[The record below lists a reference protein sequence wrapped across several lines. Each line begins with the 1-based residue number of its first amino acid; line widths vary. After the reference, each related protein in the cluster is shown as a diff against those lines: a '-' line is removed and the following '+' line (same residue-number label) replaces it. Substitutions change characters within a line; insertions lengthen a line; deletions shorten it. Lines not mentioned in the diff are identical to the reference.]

1 MRYSTGIKEIFL
13 RKGHIMNKSISE
25 ETKNSIGNT
34 RFNTSKYAIHRQIED
49 SQDEQFSKERQHP
62 CYIAKLPSHTA
73 SMNVGVVV
81 AGGTSGNHRHYY
93 ESLIYIIKGNGYSV
107 VEDNKVEWEAG
118 DIIYAPP
125 WSWHQHFN
133 TDLDNEVR
141 YVAYTN
147 APLLQNVGGIA
158 RREEAV

>member
-1 MRYSTGIKEIFL
+1 MSTDV
-13 RKGHIMNKSISE
+13 SE
-25 ETKNSIGNT
+25 EAANSIGNT
-34 RFNTSKYAIHRQIED
+34 MFKPSKYAIHRQIENF
-49 SQDEQFSKERQHP
+49 QDEQFSKERQHP

-107 VEDNKVEWEAG
+107 VEGNKVEWEAG

-133 TDLDNEVR
+133 TDPDNEVR

-158 RREEAV
+158 RREEAA

>member
-1 MRYSTGIKEIFL
+1 MT
-13 RKGHIMNKSISE
+13 NVSE
-25 ETKNSIGNT
+25 VTENAIGST
-34 RFNTSKYAIHRQIED
+34 RFNASKYAIHRQIED

-107 VEDNKVEWEAG
+107 VEGNKVEWESG

-133 TDLDNEVR
+133 TDPDNEVR

-158 RREEAV
+158 RREEAA

>member
-1 MRYSTGIKEIFL
+1 
-13 RKGHIMNKSISE
+13 MNTNVSV
-25 ETKNSIGNT
+25 ETENAIGNT
-34 RFNTSKYAIHRQIED
+34 MFKPSKYAIHRQIE
-49 SQDEQFSKERQHP
+49 SSLDEQFSKERQHP

-73 SMNVGVVV
+73 SMNVGIVV

-93 ESLIYIIKGNGYSV
+93 ESLIYIIKGKGYSV
-107 VEDNKVEWEAG
+107 VEGNKVEWEAG

-133 TDLDNEVR
+133 TDPDNEVR

>member
-1 MRYSTGIKEIFL
+1 
-13 RKGHIMNKSISE
+13 MNTSVSE
-25 ETKNSIGNT
+25 ETENAIGNT

-133 TDLDNEVR
+133 TDPDNEVR

-158 RREEAV
+158 RREEAA

>member
-1 MRYSTGIKEIFL
+1 
-13 RKGHIMNKSISE
+13 MNTSVSE
-25 ETKNSIGNT
+25 ETENAIGNT
-34 RFNTSKYAIHRQIED
+34 RFNISKYAIHRQIED
-49 SQDEQFSKERQHP
+49 FQDEQFSKEIQHS

-73 SMNVGVVV
+73 SMNVGIVV
-81 AGGTSGNHRHYY
+81 AGVTSGNHRHYY

-107 VEDNKVEWEAG
+107 VEGNKVEWEAG

-133 TDLDNEVR
+133 TDPDNEVR

-158 RREEAV
+158 RREEAA

>member
-1 MRYSTGIKEIFL
+1 MSTDV
-13 RKGHIMNKSISE
+13 SE
-25 ETKNSIGNT
+25 ETENAIGNT
-34 RFNTSKYAIHRQIED
+34 RFEPSKYAIHRQIEN
-49 SQDEQFSKERQHP
+49 SLDEQFSKERRHP

-73 SMNVGVVV
+73 SMNVGIVV

-107 VEDNKVEWEAG
+107 VEGNKVEWESG

-133 TDLDNEVR
+133 TDPDNEVR

-158 RREEAV
+158 RREEAA

>member
-1 MRYSTGIKEIFL
+1 
-13 RKGHIMNKSISE
+13 MNTSVSE
-25 ETKNSIGNT
+25 ETENAIGNT

-73 SMNVGVVV
+73 SMNVGIVV

-107 VEDNKVEWEAG
+107 VEGNKVEWEAG
-118 DIIYAPP
+118 NIIYAPP

-133 TDLDNEVR
+133 TVPDKAVR
-141 YVAYTN
+141 YLSGTN
-147 APLLQNVGGIA
+147 APLLQSIGDIDC
-158 RREEAV
+158 REEAG

>member
-1 MRYSTGIKEIFL
+1 
-13 RKGHIMNKSISE
+13 MNTHVSE
-25 ETKNSIGNT
+25 ETDDVIGNT
-34 RFNTSKYAIHRQIED
+34 NFKPAKYAIHRQIED
-49 SQDEQFSKERQHP
+49 SLDEKFSKERQHP
-62 CYIAKLPSHTA
+62 CYIARLPSHTA
-73 SMNVGVVV
+73 SMNVGIVV

-93 ESLIYIIKGNGYSV
+93 ESLIYIISGKGYSV
-107 VEDNKVEWEAG
+107 VEGNKVDWEPG

-133 TDLDNEVR
+133 TDPDNEVR

-158 RREEAV
+158 RREEAA

>member
-1 MRYSTGIKEIFL
+1 MSTVV
-13 RKGHIMNKSISE
+13 SSE
-25 ETKNSIGNT
+25 AENSIGNT
-34 RFNTSKYAIHRQIED
+34 KFKPSKHAIHCQIEN
-49 SQDEQFSKERQHP
+49 SLDEQFSKERQHP
-62 CYIAKLPSHTA
+62 CYIAKLPSHTV

-93 ESLIYIIKGNGYSV
+93 ESLIYIINGKGYSV
-107 VEDNKVEWEAG
+107 VEGNKVKWEAG

-133 TDLDNEVR
+133 TDPDKEVR

-158 RREEAV
+158 RREEAA

>member
-1 MRYSTGIKEIFL
+1 MSTDV
-13 RKGHIMNKSISE
+13 SE
-25 ETKNSIGNT
+25 QTENSIGNT
-34 RFNTSKYAIHRQIED
+34 RFKPSKYTIHRQIEN
-49 SQDEQFSKERQHP
+49 SIDEQFSKERQHP
-62 CYIAKLPSHTA
+62 CYIAKLPSHTT
-73 SMNVGVVV
+73 SMNVGIIV

-107 VEDNKVEWEAG
+107 VEGNKVEWESG

-133 TDLDNEVR
+133 TDPDNEVR

-158 RREEAV
+158 RREEAA